1 LQRHLLASL
10 AKSNMSNPLE
20 VPGTRICVLIH
31 SHEIEICANVQGF
44 KALGNWMSWLA
55 ESNPAEF
62 YHFHLL
68 WHLESEASRFE
79 DDRSRG
85 AKNVWFLRTPSTHP
99 SNSAPLQDTKAVAF
113 ELTFQVLTETGLDEL
128 ASAQEQEQEQGLIPS
143 KYLKQEASYDVEC
156 G

>member
-1 LQRHLLASL
+1 
-10 AKSNMSNPLE
+10 
-20 VPGTRICVLIH
+20 
-31 SHEIEICANVQGF
+31 
-44 KALGNWMSWLA
+44 MSWLA

-85 AKNVWFLRTPSTHP
+85 AKNVWFLRTPSTH
-99 SNSAPLQDTKAVAF
+99 SNNSAPLQDTKAVAF

-128 ASAQEQEQEQGLIPS
+128 ASAQEQGLIPS